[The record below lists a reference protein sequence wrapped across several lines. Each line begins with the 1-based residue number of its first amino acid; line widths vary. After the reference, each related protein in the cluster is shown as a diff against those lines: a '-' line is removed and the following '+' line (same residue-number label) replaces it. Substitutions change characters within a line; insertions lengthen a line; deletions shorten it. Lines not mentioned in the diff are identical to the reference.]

1 MLIVLSIGSLPVG
14 FEIRSKEM
22 VSRIRRRYHGF
33 IQKDARPLLTLHCF
47 FSSKFLLDNKDV
59 IIEQID
65 NNALNICRSDFVCT
79 FNNPAELDKS
89 LNVCNKYAKNAGPFN
104 LFMQNSRVFVA
115 DKDSNECGEIY
126 MRRSI
131 YSFDACLRVLYST
144 LLTANRG
151 LLLHATGIVK
161 GRRAHLFLGPS
172 GSGKT
177 TVAKLSSS
185 IGTVLNDEI
194 VALRIGNNGIAK
206 VYGTPFWGE
215 MRKGPAYNK
224 PSQLQAIYFLNKSRK
239 TFKAAITRRNALTRL
254 LRCCCIFSSEL
265 YDTETVMQTA
275 ITLVNSVPAYELH
288 LKKDQSFWEIV

>member
-22 VSRIRRRYHGF
+22 AKRIKKRYYGF
-33 IQKDARPLLTLHCF
+33 ILENLQPLLTFQCR
-47 FSSKFLLDNKDV
+47 FSSKFSNDSGDV

-65 NNALNICRSDFVCT
+65 NNTLNICRSDFVCT

-161 GRRAHLFLGPS
+161 DRRAHLFLGPS

-224 PSQLQAIYFLNKSRK
+224 SSPLHAVYFLKKSRK
-239 TFKAAITRRNALTRL
+239 CYKTTITRRNALTRL
-254 LRCCCIFSSEL
+254 LRCCCIFSNEL
-265 YDTETVMQTA
+265 YDTETLMQTA

-288 LKKDQSFWEIV
+288 FKKDSSFWDVV

>member
-14 FEIRSKEM
+14 FEIQSKEM

-47 FSSKFLLDNKDV
+47 FSSKFSLDNKDV

-79 FNNPAELDKS
+79 FN
-89 LNVCNKYAKNAGPFN
+89 
-104 LFMQNSRVFVA
+104 
-115 DKDSNECGEIY
+115 NECGEIY

-194 VALRIGNNGIAK
+194 VALRIGNDGIAK

-215 MRKGPAYNK
+215 MRKGPAYNR
-224 PSQLQAIYFLNKSRK
+224 STSLQAVYFLKKSRK
-239 TFKAAITRRNALTRL
+239 CYKTTITRRNALTRL
-254 LRCCCIFSSEL
+254 LRCCCLFSNEL
-265 YDTETVMQTA
+265 YDTETLMQTA

-288 LKKDQSFWEIV
+288 FKKDSSFWDVV